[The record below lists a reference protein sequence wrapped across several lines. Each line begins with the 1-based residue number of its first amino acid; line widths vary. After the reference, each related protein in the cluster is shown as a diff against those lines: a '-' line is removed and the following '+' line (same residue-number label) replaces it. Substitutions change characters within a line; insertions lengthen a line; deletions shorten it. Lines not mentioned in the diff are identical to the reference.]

1 MTKPI
6 RDIVMA
12 ESTRSY
18 TSNALSVPEW
28 NDQYDSSI
36 TTVSAMTP
44 HTPTRI
50 LCDNSSV
57 TIPPDE
63 VYIPAPAGTTTA
75 QNESAATSQ
84 PAGTSLL
91 ADDWSTGNLT
101 SKRLDDFATKILP
114 EPVQIQLAQPFGK
127 DSIRHS
133 FYAEK
138 CLRHVLLPLLKSEFL
153 TCRATKSFERAS
165 RQVRQLQIMRK
176 KQYKNVNFLPLQ
188 GFQSDWEETTTIRD
202 DWKTMTSACL
212 LHFDGDV
219 ATMV

>member
-12 ESTRSY
+12 ESTRSH
-18 TSNALSVPEW
+18 TSNVLSVPEW

-44 HTPTRI
+44 HTTPTI
-50 LCDNSSV
+50 LYDGLSAP
-57 TIPPDE
+57 PPDE

-84 PAGTSLL
+84 PTGTSIL

-114 EPVQIQLAQPFGK
+114 KPVQIQLAQPFGK

-138 CLRHVLLPLLKSEFL
+138 CLRHVLLPLLKSGFL
-153 TCRATKSFERAS
+153 TCRATKHFERAS
-165 RQVRQLQIMRK
+165 SQV
-176 KQYKNVNFLPLQ
+176 
-188 GFQSDWEETTTIRD
+188 
-202 DWKTMTSACL
+202 
-212 LHFDGDV
+212 
-219 ATMV
+219 